1 MKWSWGYRWEQE
13 RSPDWQVSG
22 VITLTSGFQR
32 WRDSPFDRW
41 VQGERSL
48 PRVME
53 RRNVLMALDGVN
65 TQEEPRPEGCNG
77 SAQRAPLPRLRCS
90 TPHILR
96 VGLIDIIGKTG
107 DFGVVVIE
115 GKILT
120 RLCGPL
126 LRERSREVE
135 TSRLSDIPQ

>member
-1 MKWSWGYRWEQE
+1 
-13 RSPDWQVSG
+13 
-22 VITLTSGFQR
+22 
-32 WRDSPFDRW
+32 
-41 VQGERSL
+41 
-48 PRVME
+48 
-53 RRNVLMALDGVN
+53 
-65 TQEEPRPEGCNG
+65 
-77 SAQRAPLPRLRCS
+77 
-90 TPHILR
+90 LR

-120 RLCGPL
+120 RLCGLL

>member
-96 VGLIDIIGKTG
+96 VGLTDIIGKTG